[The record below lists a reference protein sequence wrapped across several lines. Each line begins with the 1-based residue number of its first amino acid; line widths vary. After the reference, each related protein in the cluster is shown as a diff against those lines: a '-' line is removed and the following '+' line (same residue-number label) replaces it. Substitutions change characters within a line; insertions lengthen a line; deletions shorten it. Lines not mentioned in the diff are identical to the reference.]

1 MYVIHA
7 LILTFINLFLDL
19 TSVYRITDSETV
31 QETIRLRLEF
41 VQDLVI
47 NTTQS
52 VEALGMQLNEEL
64 MTIPM
69 LVNVSHDITYLLR
82 A

>member
-69 LVNVSHDITYLLR
+69 LVNVSHDIIYI
-82 A
+82 